1 MWHIDE
7 SDAESWSSGWSQSG
21 SSGLSRSTFRS
32 QGIAARG
39 DLSRH
44 FRPHPK
50 HRADTRA
57 QIARDAAARPLPAA
71 SSALRAANLSANPLL
86 LVLQCRTSSN
96 LRPDLVPLAFARSI
110 PARTPSRIMAGSN
123 SDRAVEC
130 APDGET
136 FFK

>member
-1 MWHIDE
+1 MWRVAHRRKRR
-7 SDAESWSSGWSQSG
+7 ESWSSGWSQSG

-57 QIARDAAARPLPAA
+57 QIARDAAATLAGGKFGLA
-71 SSALRAANLSANPLL
+71 GCILANPLL
-86 LVLQCRTSSN
+86 PSFNAGRPN

-130 APDGET
+130 APDGGQ
-136 FFK
+136 FSG